1 MTLGNDK
8 CGTMDQAEA
17 LLSDCKEF
25 LISEDWYAHRGIP
38 HRRGYL
44 LYGKPGVDGAIGAY

>member
-1 MTLGNDK
+1 M